1 MKIYIFLGVIVALA
15 IIGTISGLLGILL
28 GFGFW
33 RMFFVAVL
41 GYIIYDLL
49 NQRLKSKKQ

>member
-15 IIGTISGLLGILL
+15 LIGTISGLLGILL

-33 RMFFVAVL
+33 RMFFVSVL

-49 NQRLKSKKQ
+49 NQRFKSKKQ